1 MERLSGIIAP
11 SLDLICTEGKSVK
24 NIEEAKG
31 SPSFGCITSISV
43 FGKSKKM
50 VPRDEPRN
58 QPDPRP
64 GSALGTVLGIHT

>member
-1 MERLSGIIAP
+1 MERLSAIIAP

-24 NIEEAKG
+24 NIEETEG

-50 VPRDEPRN
+50 VPRGGLIRRERV
-58 QPDPRP
+58 
-64 GSALGTVLGIHT
+64 SANAASPLDAAQG